1 MRRYSLS
8 MVLALSLTAGA
19 VQANSRHQPPPV
31 SDNGVNTDVVVDL
44 PPEVWTQGQR
54 RQPDCIRCCIFEDRN
69 YSEGSVVKSEGV
81 LLQCA
86 RDEHSLGTNN
96 LIWKIVK

>member
-1 MRRYSLS
+1 MRRYLLLT
-8 MVLALSLTAGA
+8 VLALSLAAGA

-31 SDNGVNTDVVVDL
+31 SDNDVNTDVVVDL
-44 PPEVWTQGQR
+44 PPEVWTQDQR

>member
-1 MRRYSLS
+1 MKRYSVLLL
-8 MVLALSLTAGA
+8 LALSLATSAA
-19 VQANSRHQPPPV
+19 EANNRYPPQPERD
-31 SDNGVNTDVVVDL
+31 SGVNTDVVVDM

-54 RQPDCIRCCIFEDRN
+54 RQPDCLRCCIYEDRN
-69 YSEGSVVKSEGV
+69 YSEGAVVRSEGV

>member
-1 MRRYSLS
+1 MRRYLLLT
-8 MVLALSLTAGA
+8 VLALSLAAGA

-31 SDNGVNTDVVVDL
+31 SDNDVNTDVVVDL

-96 LIWKIVK
+96 LIWKIIK